1 MQLNIKHAV
10 KMFMS
15 GLNTPVQ
22 DVTKDNNGN
31 FFYSF
36 SGSRTIQNTLNV
48 YGQARAYST
57 CAPISGIIQRKAKAF
72 NNGKVF
78 LLDANGKESTVSY
91 AKSLM
96 SLMDRPNALQTWSQ
110 LMNQLYTYYN
120 IFGEVFLFALTPTG
134 FEGDVTKIKSLWVI
148 PNWIMT
154 VTETGKIFMQTDVS
168 EIFSKYEIANGGV
181 RIELPKSS
189 VLHIKDS
196 ILNTDFILRGQ
207 SRMVALQD
215 PISNIIAAYE
225 ARNVLITR
233 KGALG
238 ILANNSKDKA
248 GAIPLKED
256 EKKLLQDEFRRYGL
270 AKDQYQVIITSAALT
285 WQSMTFPTRDL
296 MLFEEIEDDVRQIA
310 DNYEYPM
317 YLLGFK
323 AGSTYSNVGEA
334 KKSLYQDAIIPEA
347 ESIYLAL
354 SKFFNT
360 EKYGFSFKVFYDH
373 LEILQKSEKDKA
385 EAFKIRAEGLKVVYE
400 LKAITREEL
409 RQALDYDPTI
419 FNGSTFYDGKPAA
432 TFTVQ

>member
-1 MQLNIKHAV
+1 MPLNIKHAV
-10 KMFMS
+10 KSFWS
-15 GLNTPVQ
+15 GLNTPIREATR
-22 DVTKDNNGN
+22 DANGN

-36 SGSRTIQNTLNV
+36 TGSRTTQNTLNV
-48 YGQARAYST
+48 LGQAAAYKN
-57 CAPISGIIQRKAKAF
+57 CAPLSGIIQRKAKAF
-72 NNGKVF
+72 NNGKLF
-78 LLDANGKESTVSY
+78 LMDANGKESTVSY

-96 SLMDRPNALQTWSQ
+96 ALMERPNVLQTWSQ

-120 IFGEVFLFALTPTG
+120 IFGEVFLFALYPIG
-134 FEGDVTKIKSLWVI
+134 FEDDVTKTKSLWII
-148 PNWIMT
+148 PNWIMI
-154 VTETGKIFMQTDVS
+154 VKETGKIFLQSDIS
-168 EIFSKYEIANGGV
+168 EIIESYTITSGGSRV
-181 RIELPKSS
+181 DLPKNS

-238 ILANNSKDKA
+238 ILSNNSKDAA
-248 GAIPLKED
+248 GSIPLKES
-256 EKKLLQDEFRRYGL
+256 EKKDLQDDFKKYGL
-270 AKDQYQVIITSAALT
+270 AKDQYQVIITSAALQ
-285 WQSMTFPTRDL
+285 WQSMTFSTKDL

-323 AGSTYSNVGEA
+323 SGSTYSNVGEA

-385 EAFKIRAEGLKVVYE
+385 EAFKIKAEGLKVLYE
-400 LKAITREEL
+400 LKTITREEL
-409 RQALDYDPTI
+409 RIAMDYDSTK
-419 FNGSTFYDGKPAA
+419 FEGNTFYDGKPAA